1 VLCAQ
6 VQRDCVRLGLLDDVL
21 VWVRKELATA
31 GRSRCGLVADAL
43 DRLEPRLQRSL
54 RDAGS
59 GAAHFRR
66 QLDAL
71 VRAIQAASL
80 LHEAAGEEP
89 ATGKAAAAALFVRRH
104 LAPGY
109 VPDDDPSWGDA
120 SMRSWPA
127 TPDEPCRRRAG
138 ADAASVARALG
149 RPSGDRSSGD
159 GPDELGV
166 VPLVLLGVAAANRPR
181 ASVTSRPCD
190 VAANGLGSPVRA
202 WARASDSP
210 HAVANSTRRGRPAR
224 CSG

>member
-31 GRSRCGLVADAL
+31 GAGADAGLVADAL

-109 VPDDDPSWGDA
+109 VPDDDPAGVTA

-159 GPDELGV
+159 GP
-166 VPLVLLGVAAANRPR
+166 
-181 ASVTSRPCD
+181 TSW
-190 VAANGLGSPVRA
+190 A
-202 WARASDSP
+202 WSRSF
-210 HAVANSTRRGRPAR
+210 
-224 CSG
+224 CSA